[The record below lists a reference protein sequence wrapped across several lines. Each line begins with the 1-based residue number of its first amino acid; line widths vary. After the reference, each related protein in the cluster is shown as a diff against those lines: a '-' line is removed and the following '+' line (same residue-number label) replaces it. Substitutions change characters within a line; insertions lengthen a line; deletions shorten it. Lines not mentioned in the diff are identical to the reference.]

1 MKTTLAA
8 CNTVRVTGHAHAGT
22 TGLSRAI
29 LSLSHD
35 LTLVINRIEL
45 QNSKLDVLVRVL
57 DLLRLGVDLLLS
69 LLSTATETQHKV
81 KGRLLLNIVIG
92 KGTAVLELLTGEDQT
107 LLIRGNTLLV
117 LDLLLDIVNAIR
129 GLNLESDG
137 LTRKGLDEDLRK
149 ERKGVKRFG

>member
-1 MKTTLAA
+1 M
-8 CNTVRVTGHAHAGT
+8 
-22 TGLSRAI
+22 
-29 LSLSHD
+29 
-35 LTLVINRIEL
+35 
-45 QNSKLDVLVRVL
+45 
-57 DLLRLGVDLLLS
+57 
-69 LLSTATETQHKV
+69 

-92 KGTAVLELLTGEDQT
+92 EGTAVLELLTGEDQT